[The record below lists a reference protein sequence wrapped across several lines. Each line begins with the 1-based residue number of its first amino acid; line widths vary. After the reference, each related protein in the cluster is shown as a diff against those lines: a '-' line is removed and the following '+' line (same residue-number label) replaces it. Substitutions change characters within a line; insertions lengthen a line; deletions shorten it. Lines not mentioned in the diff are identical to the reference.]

1 MCTQCTVYSQ
11 QKILFTIQHTLRWT
25 HALITEKLIAFISN
39 IGNESVVGF
48 KVTNDENR
56 RQVLHVHIMQ
66 CAASTILW
74 TKLIGLP

>member
-1 MCTQCTVYSQ
+1 MCTLYSVQ
-11 QKILFTIQHTLRWT
+11 SIHTLHWT

-56 RQVLHVHIMQ
+56 RQVLHVHISNYAMCCFDNSMEQ
-66 CAASTILW
+66 N
-74 TKLIGLP
+74 